1 MEGGRE
7 GEKERGR
14 KHLFIFN
21 FCLREKNETQTR
33 RPGFYFFGAK
43 KFPLSVHVSVHAS
56 ERHCFDTAS
65 TLLQY
70 THTHT
75 RHLYTTHTHIL
86 EISTWCCERN
96 PLSSSSYPHLY
107 LSTDRQTKPN
117 QTDQTQHDTS
127 TINPVTNHCT
137 NLLSS
142 DSKAAETDT

>member
-1 MEGGRE
+1 MWKEGERERRREGGSIYLYLIFVL
-7 GEKERGR
+7 EKKTKRKRGDPD
-14 KHLFIFN
+14 FIF
-21 FCLREKNETQTR
+21 LAR
-33 RPGFYFFGAK
+33 K
-43 KFPLSVHVSVHAS
+43 KIPLSVHAS

-127 TINPVTNHCT
+127 TINPVTYHCT

-142 DSKAAETDT
+142 DSKAAGTVT

>member
-1 MEGGRE
+1 MWKEGERERRREGGSIYLYLIFVL
-7 GEKERGR
+7 EKKTKRKRGDPD
-14 KHLFIFN
+14 FIF
-21 FCLREKNETQTR
+21 LARKNSRSLCTSLCTR
-33 RPGFYFFGAK
+33 
-43 KFPLSVHVSVHAS
+43 VS
-56 ERHCFDTAS
+56 DTAS
-65 TLLQY
+65 TLLRHCFS

-127 TINPVTNHCT
+127 TINPVTYHCT

-142 DSKAAETDT
+142 DSKAAGTVT